1 MVDIISLAHGVAERI
16 ISPER
21 SEHCGAMSLEGC
33 EADVELAPEYSLK
46 DVKERTRIVVVP
58 VGIKH
63 KMLARGFREDFLT
76 VQVGVLRKTTEDE
89 LVDLVSYV
97 QTLALDFL
105 HTTVRGAKCV
115 EANHAPLYVPDH
127 MRDRRQ
133 FTGIVELLFKEVN
146 EHRVA
151 EGAG

>member
-16 ISPER
+16 
-21 SEHCGAMSLEGC
+21 G

-58 VGIKH
+58 AGIKH
-63 KMLARGFREDFLT
+63 RMLARGFREDFLT
-76 VQVGVLRKTTEDE
+76 IHVGVLRKATEDD
-89 LVDLVSYV
+89 LVDLVNYA

-115 EANHAPLYVPDH
+115 EANHTPLYVPDH
-127 MRDRRQ
+127 MRERRQ
-133 FTGIVELLFKEVN
+133 FTGVIELLFKEVN
-146 EHRVA
+146 EHRVP
-151 EGAG
+151 EAGV

>member
-16 ISPER
+16 
-21 SEHCGAMSLEGC
+21 G

-89 LVDLVSYV
+89 LVDLVNYV

-105 HTTVRGAKCV
+105 HTTVRGAKQRSA
-115 EANHAPLYVPDH
+115 ERDLRKTPDL
-127 MRDRRQ
+127 RFSGGPERDESADRR
-133 FTGIVELLFKEVN
+133 GRAVSRSL
-146 EHRVA
+146 
-151 EGAG
+151 

>member
-1 MVDIISLAHGVAERI
+1 MVDIIELAEGVARRI
-16 ISPER
+16 
-21 SEHCGAMSLEGC
+21 G
-33 EADVELAPEYSLK
+33 EAEVELAPEYSLK

-76 VQVGVLRKTTEDE
+76 VQVGVLRKATEDE
-89 LVDLVSYV
+89 LVDLVNYA

-105 HTTVRGAKCV
+105 HATVKGAKCV
-115 EANHAPLYVPDH
+115 EVNHTPLYVPEH

-133 FTGIVELLFKEVN
+133 FTGIIELLFKEVN
-146 EHRVA
+146 PHS
-151 EGAG
+151 AGSGG

>member
-1 MVDIISLAHGVAERI
+1 MVNIIELAEGVAEKI
-16 ISPER
+16 
-21 SEHCGAMSLEGC
+21 G

-46 DVKERTRIVVVP
+46 DVKEKTRIVVVP

-76 VQVGVLRKTTEDE
+76 VQVGVLRKATEDE
-89 LVDLVSYV
+89 LVDLVNYA

-105 HTTVRGAKCV
+105 HATVKGAKCV
-115 EANHAPLYVPDH
+115 EVNHAPLYVPEH

-133 FTGIVELLFKEVN
+133 FTGIIELLFKEVN
-146 EHRVA
+146 PHN
-151 EGAG
+151 AGSGG

>member
-1 MVDIISLAHGVAERI
+1 MVDVIRLAEGVAGRI
-16 ISPER
+16 
-21 SEHCGAMSLEGC
+21 GN
-33 EADVELAPEYSLK
+33 ADVELAPEFSLK

-105 HTTVRGAKCV
+105 HTTVCGAKCV
-115 EANHAPLYVPDH
+115 EANHSPLYVPDH
-127 MRDRRQ
+127 MKERRQ
-133 FTGIVELLFKEVN
+133 FTGIIELLFKEVN

>member
-1 MVDIISLAHGVAERI
+1 MVNIIELAEGVAERI
-16 ISPER
+16 
-21 SEHCGAMSLEGC
+21 G

-46 DVKERTRIVVVP
+46 DVKEKTRIVVVP

-76 VQVGVLRKTTEDE
+76 VQVGVLRKATEDE
-89 LVDLVSYV
+89 LVDLVNYA

-105 HTTVRGAKCV
+105 HATVKGAKCV
-115 EANHAPLYVPDH
+115 EVNHTPLYVPEH

-133 FTGIVELLFKEVN
+133 FTGIIELLFKEVN
-146 EHRVA
+146 PHN
-151 EGAG
+151 AGSGG